1 MYLEAKKLG
10 WIGQLNWLTLWISR
24 DCWPRCRGSLTWR
37 ESGLL
42 SSSLRLDIWPRA
54 LSWLLACTPARSFA
68 QPWPPFNFSSNF
80 SLFGFPITIETIRP
94 LKIPK
99 NVLKIF
105 QLTPCLHSPK
115 GELLE
120 VIIWFLLIVLID
132 LGAMDQNFGFPPH
145 QLLRL
150 LSKKMHWLSPLIQA
164 KKPSQNLVNFM
175 INLLRQNL
183 WLKVSNTD
191 SRRAEP
197 ELFVDMLK
205 IECRLVWSGVVRT
218 DEGFEWTTFGWWR
231 ENFAFKVA
239 KLDFRRLFLGL
250 GEVTRELRSDLV
262 GDREAGVSA
271 LETEFGHSILPL
283 RRCGRLYFIF
293 N

>member
-1 MYLEAKKLG
+1 MFWKFSNSPLVCIRLRVSCLKWSSDSCWLSLSTSEPWTKISVFLLTNSFVCWVKRCIDCRLWFKLKSQVK
-10 WIGQLNWLTLWISR
+10 ISWIS
-24 DCWPRCRGSLTWR
+24 
-37 ESGLL
+37 GL
-42 SSSLRLDIWPRA
+42 IY
-54 LSWLLACTPARSFA
+54 CV
-68 QPWPPFNFSSNF
+68 
-80 SLFGFPITIETIRP
+80 
-94 LKIPK
+94 K
-99 NVLKIF
+99 
-105 QLTPCLHSPK
+105 
-115 GELLE
+115 
-120 VIIWFLLIVLID
+120 
-132 LGAMDQNFGFPPH
+132 
-145 QLLRL
+145 
-150 LSKKMHWLSPLIQA
+150 
-164 KKPSQNLVNFM
+164 
-175 INLLRQNL
+175 NL